1 MQKLRTDCF
10 ILVLQLL
17 FRRTDRV
24 ETFTAETFY
33 FRRVFRLKRVIHIY
47 K

>member
-1 MQKLRTDCF
+1 MQKLRADCF

-17 FRRTDRV
+17 FCRTDRV

-33 FRRVFRLKRVIHIY
+33 SRHVFRFKRVIHIY